1 MKMLRSLTLLALV
14 LCAVA
19 AFSVDEHYVDDNE
32 LLSKC
37 SSTIKFLDNEKLSS
51 SEMQDAGWCLGYVN
65 GVADGMEMAT
75 ATGSIAKLY
84 CIPEGVTTGQAV
96 RVLVK
101 WLRSHPEKLH
111 QSRVLV
117 VVSWA
122 DAFPCK

>member
-1 MKMLRSLTLLALV
+1 MKMLHSLALLALV

-19 AFSVDEHYVDDNE
+19 AFSADEKYVDGNE

-37 SSTIKFLDNEKLSS
+37 SSTVKLLDNEKLSS
-51 SEMQDAGWCLGYVN
+51 SEMQDAKWCSGYVN
-65 GVADGMEMAT
+65 GIDDGIEIAS
-75 ATGSIAKLY
+75 ATGNTAKLY
-84 CIPEGVTTGQAV
+84 CIPEGVTTGQAI

-101 WLRSHPEKLH
+101 WLRNHPEKLH